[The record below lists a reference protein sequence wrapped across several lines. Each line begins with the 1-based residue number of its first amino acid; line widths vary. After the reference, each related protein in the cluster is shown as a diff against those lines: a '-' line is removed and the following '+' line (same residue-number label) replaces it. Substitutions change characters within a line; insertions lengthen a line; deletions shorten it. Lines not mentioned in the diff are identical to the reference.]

1 VKKLLFLL
9 LVGGAVAAALSK
21 ARRAEAPA
29 PTEGA
34 APLPQEPGAGDL
46 KATLERIRHRAQE
59 ALDAAHEA
67 QEAKVAEMQRK
78 FDEARGKR

>member
-1 VKKLLFLL
+1 VRKLLFLL
-9 LVGGAVAAALSK
+9 LAGAAVAAALSK
-21 ARRAEAPA
+21 VRRAEAPA
-29 PTEGA
+29 ESGGVSPTAG
-34 APLPQEPGAGDL
+34 EPSAGDL
-46 KATLERIRHRAQE
+46 KATLDRIRRRAQE